1 MQLKTLQ
8 PIICHSSVYSDCK
21 DALTLGQI
29 ASGVYIIKPDN
40 KSAFQAYCDMDTD
53 GGGWTVF
60 QRREDGSVDFYC
72 HWTEYQQGFGNLSGV
87 FWLGLEKI
95 HRLTPTATH
104 LRVDFRTL
112 KETHCMHNT
121 QISLLVIQTLD
132 TLCQYQDTVELQEIL
147 LVQIQV

>member
-1 MQLKTLQ
+1 MQCFDHPHYSPLRRVHRLQ
-8 PIICHSSVYSDCK
+8 GCPDSRSNYKWCLHNQTKPPAYIPSILWHGHRWWWVDSVPVQRRWISWSPLDWLSERVWK
-21 DALTLGQI
+21 P
-29 ASGVYIIKPDN
+29 ASG
-40 KSAFQAYCDMDTD
+40 
-53 GGGWTVF
+53 
-60 QRREDGSVDFYC
+60 E
-72 HWTEYQQGFGNLSGV
+72 